1 MAEESLYIEGA
12 RPLSGDVEVQGS
24 KNAALPMVAAAILAS
39 EGQTI
44 LHRVPPVKDVLVAMQ
59 LLRQL
64 GATVDFDATTGT
76 AVIDAT
82 QMTSTELPPEMA
94 SRMRASLLFVGPL
107 LARFGTATL
116 DEVGGCNIGE
126 RNTDYHYRG
135 FARMGAI
142 VEGTPTGGY
151 RLYSR
156 NGGMHAANM
165 YCDLPSH
172 TGTENLIMAASLTAG
187 ESVIVNAAS
196 DPEIADFVV
205 LLKKMGAKVEGVGSR
220 HVVITG
226 VDKLHGA
233 EHTVMYDRLDAG
245 LFMMGAAITQGDVRI
260 QGVIADDLELFE
272 QKLEQM
278 GVDIEHLGDDVA
290 RVRGPEILSPIN
302 VTTNYYPGFSTDL
315 QPGITA
321 LATVA
326 NGDSYIRETVFED
339 RLGHVKS
346 LRAFGAKLSPEKDRL
361 VIVHGPARLKGERVK
376 ALDIRAGAACVL
388 AGLAAEG
395 RTSIANLYQL
405 DRGHTRLVER
415 FTGLGAEIERL

>member
-1 MAEESLYIEGA
+1 
-12 RPLSGDVEVQGS
+12 
-24 KNAALPMVAAAILAS
+24 
-39 EGQTI
+39 
-44 LHRVPPVKDVLVAMQ
+44 
-59 LLRQL
+59 
-64 GATVDFDATTGT
+64 
-76 AVIDAT
+76 
-82 QMTSTELPPEMA
+82 
-94 SRMRASLLFVGPL
+94 MRASLLFVGPL

-126 RNTDYHYRG
+126 RNTDLHYPG

-278 GVDIEHLGDDVA
+278 GVDIEHLGDDSPVLT
-290 RVRGPEILSPIN
+290 LS
-302 VTTNYYPGFSTDL
+302 
-315 QPGITA
+315 
-321 LATVA
+321 
-326 NGDSYIRETVFED
+326 
-339 RLGHVKS
+339 
-346 LRAFGAKLSPEKDRL
+346 
-361 VIVHGPARLKGERVK
+361 
-376 ALDIRAGAACVL
+376 
-388 AGLAAEG
+388 GLP
-395 RTSIANLYQL
+395 
-405 DRGHTRLVER
+405 
-415 FTGLGAEIERL
+415 